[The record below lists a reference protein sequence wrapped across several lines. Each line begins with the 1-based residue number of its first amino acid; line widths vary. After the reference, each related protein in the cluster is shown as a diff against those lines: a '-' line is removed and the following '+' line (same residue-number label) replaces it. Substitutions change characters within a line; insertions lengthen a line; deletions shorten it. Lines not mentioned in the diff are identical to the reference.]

1 MPVKINTLELENV
14 KRIRAVQLTP
24 AANGLTIIG
33 GNNNQGKTSVIDAI
47 CWLLGGNKYQPS
59 NAQRDGALTEPMLRC
74 TLSNGLI
81 VERKG
86 KNAALKVIDPQG
98 NRAGQKL
105 LDSFLSELAL
115 DLPKFMQASDREKA
129 DTLLRIIGVGEQLTQ
144 MEAEE
149 KRLYDQRTAI
159 GQIQQ
164 QKAKFAAELP
174 NWENLPDEP
183 VSAADLIT
191 QQQAILARNGQRQ
204 QWQHE
209 MQSID
214 IAIQNVNAEIQ
225 RTERQLA
232 DLRAQLDEFQE
243 KAASAH
249 KTPEE
254 LQLEST
260 AELEANISDIDRL
273 NAKIR
278 DNQRK
283 AAAEQ
288 EAAAYKDQYDGLTDQ
303 IEKIRQDRRALLNGA
318 NLPLPGLSVDG
329 GKLLYQGKAWDC
341 MSGSEQLRVAA
352 AIVRCLNPECG
363 FVLLD
368 KLEQMDLQ
376 TLADFGKWLEAEG
389 LQAIATRVSTGD
401 ECSIIIE
408 DGWAQNAS
416 AFNQTPPP
424 APYQP
429 AAGFKPYQPK
439 GV

>member
-59 NAQRDGALTEPMLRC
+59 NAQRDGALTEPVLRC

-86 KNAALKVIDPQG
+86 KNSALKVIDPQG

-115 DLPKFMQASDREKA
+115 DLPKFMQAPAREKA
-129 DTLLRIIGVGEQLTQ
+129 DTLLRIIGVGDQLTQ
-144 MEAEE
+144 MEQEE

-159 GQIQQ
+159 GQIGT

-174 NWENLPDEP
+174 RWEDLPDEP
-183 VSAADLIT
+183 VSAADLISA
-191 QQQAILARNGQRQ
+191 QQAILARNGQRQ

-214 IAIQNVNAEIQ
+214 IAVQRVTDEISRAEQ
-225 RTERQLA
+225 RLA
-232 DLRAQLDEFQE
+232 DLRTQLAELQE

-249 KTPEE
+249 KSPEE

-260 AELEANISDIDRL
+260 AELEANIADIDRL

-288 EAAAYKDQYDGLTDQ
+288 EAADYTAQYDGLTAQ
-303 IEKIRQDRRALLNGA
+303 IEQIRADRRALLNGA
-318 NLPLPGLSVDG
+318 NLPLKGLSVENG
-329 GKLLYQGKAWDC
+329 ALLYQEKAWDC
-341 MSGSEQLRVAA
+341 MSGSEQLRVAT

-376 TLADFGKWLEAEG
+376 TLNEFGEWLESEG

-408 DGWAQNAS
+408 DGWAQ
-416 AFNQTPPP
+416 TPPP

-429 AAGFKPYQPK
+429 AGFKPYQPK

>member
-1 MPVKINTLELENV
+1 MSVKINTLELENV

-33 GNNNQGKTSVIDAI
+33 GNNNQGKTSVLDAI

-59 NAQRDGALTEPMLRC
+59 NAQREGALTEPMLRC
-74 TLSNGLI
+74 TLSNGLV

-105 LDSFLSELAL
+105 LDGFLSELAL
-115 DLPKFMQASDREKA
+115 DLPKFMQASDRDKA
-129 DTLLRIIGVGEQLTQ
+129 DTLLRIIGVGEQLMQ
-144 MEAEE
+144 MEQEE

-174 NWENLPDEP
+174 RWEELPNEP
-183 VSAADLIT
+183 VSAAELIA
-191 QQQAILARNGQRQ
+191 QQQEILARNGQRQ

-214 IAIQNVNAEIQ
+214 IAIQNITSEIQ
-225 RTERQLA
+225 RTERHLA

-260 AELEANISDIDRL
+260 AELEQSIADIDRV

-288 EAAAYKDQYDGLTDQ
+288 EAADYKSQYDGLTDQ
-303 IEKIRQDRRALLNGA
+303 IEKIRADRRALLNGA
-318 NLPLPGLSVDG
+318 NLPLPGLSVEG

-341 MSGSEQLRVAA
+341 MSGSEQLRVAT

-368 KLEQMDLQ
+368 KLEQMDMQ
-376 TLADFGKWLEAEG
+376 TLADFGAWLEANG

-408 DGWAQNAS
+408 DGWAQNV
-416 AFNQTPPP
+416 P
-424 APYQP
+424 APAP
-429 AAGFKPYQPK
+429 KPSAGYYPGWDQTKE
-439 GV
+439 G

>member
-1 MPVKINTLELENV
+1 MSVKINTLELENV

-33 GNNNQGKTSVIDAI
+33 GNNNQGKTSVLDAI

-59 NAQRDGALTEPMLRC
+59 NAQREGALTEPMLRC
-74 TLSNGLI
+74 TLSNGLV

-105 LDSFLSELAL
+105 LDGFLSELAL
-115 DLPKFMQASDREKA
+115 DLPKFMQASDRDKA
-129 DTLLRIIGVGEQLTQ
+129 DTLLRIIGVGEQLMQ
-144 MEAEE
+144 MEQEE

-174 NWENLPDEP
+174 RWEELPNEP
-183 VSAADLIT
+183 VSAAALIA
-191 QQQAILARNGQRQ
+191 QQQEILARNGQRQ

-209 MQSID
+209 MQGID
-214 IAIQNVNAEIQ
+214 IAIQNITSEIQ

-260 AELEANISDIDRL
+260 AELEANIADIDRV

-283 AAAEQ
+283 AAAEK
-288 EAAAYKDQYDGLTDQ
+288 EAADYKDQYDGLTDQ
-303 IEKIRQDRRALLNGA
+303 IEKIRADRRALLNGA
-318 NLPLPGLSVDG
+318 NLPLPGLSVEG

-341 MSGSEQLRVAA
+341 ISGSEQLRVAT

-368 KLEQMDLQ
+368 KLEQMDMQ
-376 TLADFGKWLEAEG
+376 TLADFGAWLEANG

-408 DGWAQNAS
+408 DGWAQNV
-416 AFNQTPPP
+416 P
-424 APYQP
+424 APAP
-429 AAGFKPYQPK
+429 KPSAGYYPGWDQTKE
-439 GV
+439 G

>member
-24 AANGLTIIG
+24 AANGLTVIG

-59 NAQRDGALTEPMLRC
+59 NAQREGALTEPMLRC
-74 TLSNGLI
+74 TLSNGLV

-105 LDSFLSELAL
+105 LDGFLSELAL
-115 DLPKFMQASDREKA
+115 DLPKFMQSSDKEKA
-129 DTLLRIIGVGEQLTQ
+129 DTLLRIIGVGEQLAQ
-144 MEAEE
+144 MEQEE

-174 NWENLPDEP
+174 TWEELPPEP
-183 VSAADLIT
+183 VSAGELIA
-191 QQQAILARNGQRQ
+191 QQQEILARNGQRQ
-204 QWQHE
+204 QWIRE

-214 IAIQNVNAEIQ
+214 MMIANLTNEIQ
-225 RTERQLA
+225 MTERRLA
-232 DLRAQLDEFQE
+232 DLRAQLDECNE

-249 KTPEE
+249 KTPE
-254 LQLEST
+254 QLVMEST
-260 AELEANISDIDRL
+260 AELEASIADIDRL

-288 EAAAYKDQYDGLTDQ
+288 EASDYKAQYDGLTDQ

-318 NLPLPGLSVDG
+318 NLPLPGLSVEG
-329 GKLLYQGKAWDC
+329 GRLLYHGKAWDC
-341 MSGSEQLRVAA
+341 MSGSEQLRVAT

-368 KLEQMDLQ
+368 KLEQMDVN
-376 TLADFGKWLEAEG
+376 TLADFGAWLEAEG
-389 LQAIATRVSTGD
+389 LQAIATRVSTGN

-408 DGWAQNAS
+408 DGWVQKAAP
-416 AFNQTPPP
+416 QTQ
-424 APYQP
+424 YQP
-429 AAGFKPYQPK
+429 ADGFKPYQPK

>member
-33 GNNNQGKTSVIDAI
+33 GNNNQGKTSVLDAI

-74 TLSNGLI
+74 TLSNGLV

-98 NRAGQKL
+98 NRSGQKL

-144 MEAEE
+144 MEQEE

-214 IAIQNVNAEIQ
+214 IAIQNITAEIQ

-249 KTPEE
+249 KSPEE
-254 LQLEST
+254 LVLEST
-260 AELEANISDIDRL
+260 AELEANIADIDRL

-288 EAAAYKDQYDGLTDQ
+288 EAAEYSQQYQSLTDQ
-303 IEKIRQDRRALLNGA
+303 IEKIRADRRALLNGA
-318 NLPLPGLSVDG
+318 NLPLPGLSVEG

-341 MSGSEQLRVAA
+341 MSGSEQLRVAT
-352 AIVRCLNPECG
+352 AIVRRLNPECG

-376 TLADFGKWLEAEG
+376 TLSEFGAWLEAEG

-408 DGWAQNAS
+408 DGWAGQPPQAS
-416 AFNQTPPP
+416 SP
-424 APYQP
+424 APKP
-429 AAGFKPYQPK
+429 AAGYVPGWNKPK
-439 GV
+439 EG

>member
-1 MPVKINTLELENV
+1 MSVKINTLELENV

-33 GNNNQGKTSVIDAI
+33 GNNNQGKTSVLDAI

-59 NAQRDGALTEPMLRC
+59 NAQREGALTEPMLRC
-74 TLSNGLI
+74 TLSNGLV

-86 KNAALKVIDPQG
+86 KNASLKVIDPQG

-105 LDSFLSELAL
+105 LDGFLSELAL

-129 DTLLRIIGVGEQLTQ
+129 DTLLRIIGVGEQLVQ
-144 MEAEE
+144 MEQEE

-174 NWENLPDEP
+174 RWEELPNEP
-183 VSAADLIT
+183 VSAAELIA
-191 QQQAILARNGQRQ
+191 QQQEILARNGQRQ

-214 IAIQNVNAEIQ
+214 IAIQNITSEIQ

-260 AELEANISDIDRL
+260 AELEQSIADIDRV

-288 EAAAYKDQYDGLTDQ
+288 EASEYKNQYDGLTDQ
-303 IEKIRQDRRALLNGA
+303 IEKIRADRRALLNGA
-318 NLPLPGLSVDG
+318 NLPLPGLSVESG
-329 GKLLYQGKAWDC
+329 RLLYQGKAWDC
-341 MSGSEQLRVAA
+341 MSGSEQLRVAT

-368 KLEQMDLQ
+368 KLEQMDMQ
-376 TLADFGKWLEAEG
+376 TLADFGAWLEANG

-408 DGWAQNAS
+408 DGWAQNA
-416 AFNQTPPP
+416 P
-424 APYQP
+424 APVPYQP
-429 AAGFKPYQPK
+429 ATGYVPGWNKTK
-439 GV
+439 EG

>member
-1 MPVKINTLELENV
+1 MAVKINTLELENV

-33 GNNNQGKTSVIDAI
+33 GNNNQGKTSVLDAI

-59 NAQRDGALTEPMLRC
+59 NAQREGALTEPMLRC
-74 TLSNGLI
+74 TLSNGLV

-86 KNAALKVIDPQG
+86 KNASLKVIDPQG

-115 DLPKFMQASDREKA
+115 DLPKFMQASDRDKA
-129 DTLLRIIGVGEQLTQ
+129 DTLLHIIGVGDQLMQ
-144 MEAEE
+144 MEQEE

-164 QKAKFAAELP
+164 QKSKFAAELP
-174 NWENLPDEP
+174 HWEELPNEP
-183 VSAADLIT
+183 VSAAELIA
-191 QQQAILARNGQRQ
+191 QQQEILARNGQRQ

-214 IAIQNVNAEIQ
+214 IAIQNITSEIQ

-260 AELEANISDIDRL
+260 AELEANIADIDRV

-283 AAAEQ
+283 AAAEK
-288 EAAAYKDQYDGLTDQ
+288 EAADYKDQYDSLTDQ
-303 IEKIRQDRRALLNGA
+303 IEKIRADRRALLNGA
-318 NLPLPGLSVDG
+318 NLPLPGLSVEG
-329 GKLLYQGKAWDC
+329 GRLLYQGKAWDC
-341 MSGSEQLRVAA
+341 MSGSEQLRVAT

-368 KLEQMDLQ
+368 KLEQMDMQ
-376 TLADFGKWLEAEG
+376 TLADFGAWLEANG

-408 DGWAQNAS
+408 DGWAQNA
-416 AFNQTPPP
+416 P
-424 APYQP
+424 APTPKQS
-429 AAGFKPYQPK
+429 AGYYPGWDQTKE
-439 GV
+439 G

>member
-1 MPVKINTLELENV
+1 MSVKINTLELENV

-33 GNNNQGKTSVIDAI
+33 GNNNQGKTSVLDAI

-59 NAQRDGALTEPMLRC
+59 NAQREGALTEPMLRC
-74 TLSNGLI
+74 TLSNGLV

-105 LDSFLSELAL
+105 LDGFLSELAL
-115 DLPKFMQASDREKA
+115 DLPKFMQASDRDKA
-129 DTLLRIIGVGEQLTQ
+129 DTLLRIIGVGEQLMQ
-144 MEAEE
+144 MEQEE

-174 NWENLPDEP
+174 RWEELPNEP
-183 VSAADLIT
+183 VSAAALIA
-191 QQQAILARNGQRQ
+191 QQQEILARNGQRQ

-214 IAIQNVNAEIQ
+214 IAIQNITSEIQ

-254 LQLEST
+254 LQMEST
-260 AELEANISDIDRL
+260 AELESNIADIDRV

-283 AAAEQ
+283 AAAEK
-288 EAAAYKDQYDGLTDQ
+288 EAVDYKDQYDGLTDQ
-303 IEKIRQDRRALLNGA
+303 IEKIRADRRALLNGA
-318 NLPLPGLSVDG
+318 NLPLPGLSVEG
-329 GKLLYQGKAWDC
+329 GRLLYQGKAWDC
-341 MSGSEQLRVAA
+341 MSGSEQLRVAT

-368 KLEQMDLQ
+368 KLEQMDMQ
-376 TLADFGKWLEAEG
+376 TLAEFGAWLEANG

-408 DGWAQNAS
+408 DGWAQNA
-416 AFNQTPPP
+416 P
-424 APYQP
+424 APTPKQS
-429 AAGFKPYQPK
+429 AGYYPGWDQTKE
-439 GV
+439 G

>member
-1 MPVKINTLELENV
+1 MSVKINTLELENV

-24 AANGLTIIG
+24 SANGLTIIG
-33 GNNNQGKTSVIDAI
+33 GNNNQGKTSVLDAI

-59 NAQRDGALTEPMLRC
+59 NAQREGALTEPMLRC
-74 TLSNGLI
+74 TLSNGLV

-105 LDSFLSELAL
+105 LDGFLSELAL

-129 DTLLRIIGVGEQLTQ
+129 DTLLRIIGVGEQLVQ
-144 MEAEE
+144 MEQEE

-174 NWENLPDEP
+174 RWEELPNDP
-183 VSAADLIT
+183 VSAAELIA
-191 QQQAILARNGQRQ
+191 QQQEILARNGQRQ

-214 IAIQNVNAEIQ
+214 IAIQNITSEIQ

-260 AELEANISDIDRL
+260 AELEQSIADIDRV

-288 EAAAYKDQYDGLTDQ
+288 EASEYKNQYDGLTDQ
-303 IEKIRQDRRALLNGA
+303 IEKIRADRRALLNGA
-318 NLPLPGLSVDG
+318 NLPLPGLSVEG
-329 GKLLYQGKAWDC
+329 GRLLYQGKAWDC
-341 MSGSEQLRVAA
+341 MSGSEQLRVAT

-368 KLEQMDLQ
+368 KLEQMDMQ
-376 TLADFGKWLEAEG
+376 TLADFGAWLEANG

-408 DGWAQNAS
+408 DGWAQNA
-416 AFNQTPPP
+416 P
-424 APYQP
+424 APVPYQP
-429 AAGFKPYQPK
+429 ATGYVPGWNKTK
-439 GV
+439 EG

>member
-1 MPVKINTLELENV
+1 MSVKINTLELENV

-33 GNNNQGKTSVIDAI
+33 GNNNQGKTSVLDAI

-59 NAQRDGALTEPMLRC
+59 NAQREGALTEPMLRC
-74 TLSNGLI
+74 TLSNGLV

-105 LDSFLSELAL
+105 LDGFLSELAL
-115 DLPKFMQASDREKA
+115 DLPKFMQASDRDKA
-129 DTLLRIIGVGEQLTQ
+129 DTLLRIIGVGEQLMQ
-144 MEAEE
+144 MEQDE

-174 NWENLPDEP
+174 RWEELPNEP
-183 VSAADLIT
+183 VSAAALIA
-191 QQQAILARNGQRQ
+191 QQQEILARNGQRQ

-214 IAIQNVNAEIQ
+214 IAIQNITSEIQ

-254 LQLEST
+254 LQMEST
-260 AELEANISDIDRL
+260 AELEANIADIDRV

-283 AAAEQ
+283 AAAEK
-288 EAAAYKDQYDGLTDQ
+288 EAADYKDQYDGLTDQ
-303 IEKIRQDRRALLNGA
+303 IEKIRADRRALLNGA
-318 NLPLPGLSVDG
+318 NLPLPGLSVEG

-341 MSGSEQLRVAA
+341 MSGSEQLRVAT

-368 KLEQMDLQ
+368 KLEQMDMQ
-376 TLADFGKWLEAEG
+376 TLADFGSWLEANG

-408 DGWAQNAS
+408 DGWAQNA
-416 AFNQTPPP
+416 P
-424 APYQP
+424 APTPKQS
-429 AAGFKPYQPK
+429 AGYYPGWDQTKE
-439 GV
+439 V

>member
-1 MPVKINTLELENV
+1 MSVKINTLELENV

-33 GNNNQGKTSVIDAI
+33 GNNNQGKTSVLDAI

-59 NAQRDGALTEPMLRC
+59 NAQREGALTEPMLRC
-74 TLSNGLI
+74 TLSNGLV

-86 KNAALKVIDPQG
+86 KNAALKVIDPLG

-105 LDSFLSELAL
+105 LDGFLSELAL
-115 DLPKFMQASDREKA
+115 DLPKFMQGSDREKA
-129 DTLLRIIGVGEQLTQ
+129 DTLLRIIGVGEQLVQ
-144 MEAEE
+144 MEQEE

-174 NWENLPDEP
+174 RWEELPNEP
-183 VSAADLIT
+183 VSAAELIA
-191 QQQAILARNGQRQ
+191 QQQEILARNGQRQ

-214 IAIQNVNAEIQ
+214 IAIQNITSEIQ

-260 AELEANISDIDRL
+260 AELEQSIADIDRV

-288 EAAAYKDQYDGLTDQ
+288 EASEYKNQYDGLTDQ
-303 IEKIRQDRRALLNGA
+303 IEKIRADRRALLNGA
-318 NLPLPGLSVDG
+318 NLPLPGLSVESG
-329 GKLLYQGKAWDC
+329 RLLYQGKAWDC
-341 MSGSEQLRVAA
+341 MSGSEQLRVAT

-368 KLEQMDLQ
+368 KLEQMDMQ
-376 TLADFGKWLEAEG
+376 TLADFGAWLEANG

-408 DGWAQNAS
+408 DGWAQNA
-416 AFNQTPPP
+416 P
-424 APYQP
+424 APVPYQP
-429 AAGFKPYQPK
+429 ATGYVPGWNKTK
-439 GV
+439 EG

>member
-14 KRIRAVQLTP
+14 KRIRAVQLSP

-33 GNNNQGKTSVIDAI
+33 GNNNQGKTSVLDAI

-59 NAQRDGALTEPMLRC
+59 NAQREGALTEPMLRC

-105 LDSFLSELAL
+105 LDGFLSELAL
-115 DLPKFMQASDREKA
+115 DLPKFMQASDRDKA
-129 DTLLRIIGVGEQLTQ
+129 DTLLRIIGVGEQLMQ
-144 MEAEE
+144 MEQEE

-159 GQIQQ
+159 GQIQT
-164 QKAKFAAELP
+164 QKEKFAAELP
-174 NWENLPDEP
+174 KWENLPEEP
-183 VSAADLIT
+183 VSAAELIA

-209 MQSID
+209 MQSISL
-214 IAIQNVNAEIQ
+214 AIDSVTAEIQ
-225 RTERQLA
+225 RTEQHLA
-232 DLRAQLDEFQE
+232 DLRAQLSDWQK
-243 KAASAH
+243 KAESAQ
-249 KTPEE
+249 KTPAE
-254 LQLEST
+254 LQMEST
-260 AELEANISDIDRL
+260 AELEANIADIDRV

-288 EAAAYKDQYDGLTDQ
+288 EAADYEKQYGDLTAQ
-303 IEKIRQDRRALLNGA
+303 IEKIRADRRALLNGA
-318 NLPLPGLSVDG
+318 DLPLPGLSVEG
-329 GKLLYQGKAWDC
+329 GKLLYNGKAWDC
-341 MSGSEQLRVAA
+341 MSGSEQLRVAT
-352 AIVRCLNPECG
+352 AIVRKLNPQCG

-368 KLEQMDLQ
+368 KLEQMDMR
-376 TLADFGKWLEAEG
+376 TLSDFGAWLEAEG

-408 DGWAQNAS
+408 DGWAQNAP
-416 AFNQTPPP
+416 ATNQAPPP
-424 APYQP
+424 VPYQP
-429 AAGFKPYQPK
+429 AAGFRPYQPK

>member
-1 MPVKINTLELENV
+1 MKMPVKINTLELENV
-14 KRIRAVQLTP
+14 KRIRAVQLSP

-33 GNNNQGKTSVIDAI
+33 GNNNQGKTSVLDAI

-59 NAQRDGALTEPMLRC
+59 NAQREGALTEPMLRC
-74 TLSNGLI
+74 TLSNGLV

-115 DLPKFMQASDREKA
+115 DLPKFMQASDRDKA
-129 DTLLRIIGVGEQLTQ
+129 DTLLRIIGVGDQLAQ
-144 MEAEE
+144 MESEE

-159 GQIQQ
+159 GQIQS
-164 QKAKFAAELP
+164 QKDKFAAELP
-174 NWENLPDEP
+174 HWENLPDEP
-183 VSAADLIT
+183 VSAAELIA

-209 MQSID
+209 MQSIA
-214 IAIQNVNAEIQ
+214 IAINSVTAEIQ
-225 RTERQLA
+225 RTEQHLA
-232 DLRAQLDEFQE
+232 DLRAQLSDWQK
-243 KAASAH
+243 KAESAQ
-249 KTPEE
+249 KTPAE
-254 LQLEST
+254 LQMEST
-260 AELEANISDIDRL
+260 AELEANIADIDRV

-288 EAAAYKDQYDGLTDQ
+288 EAADYGKQYADLTAQ
-303 IEKIRQDRRALLNGA
+303 IEQIRADRRALLHHA
-318 NLPLPGLSVDG
+318 NLPLNGLSVEN
-329 GKLLYQGKAWDC
+329 GKLLYNGKAWDC

-368 KLEQMDLQ
+368 KLEQMDMH
-376 TLADFGKWLEAEG
+376 TLSEFGTWLEANG

-408 DGWAQNAS
+408 DGWAAGAAPAQEIAPPKQN
-416 AFNQTPPP
+416 FV
-424 APYQP
+424 
-429 AAGFKPYQPK
+429 PYQPK

>member
-1 MPVKINTLELENV
+1 MSVKINTLELENV

-33 GNNNQGKTSVIDAI
+33 GNNNQGKTSVLDAI

-59 NAQRDGALTEPMLRC
+59 NAQREGALTEPMLRC
-74 TLSNGLI
+74 TLSNGLV

-105 LDSFLSELAL
+105 LDGFLSELAL

-129 DTLLRIIGVGEQLTQ
+129 DTLLRIIGVGEQLMQ
-144 MEAEE
+144 MEQEE

-174 NWENLPDEP
+174 RWEELPNEP
-183 VSAADLIT
+183 VSAATLIA
-191 QQQAILARNGQRQ
+191 QQQEILARNGQRQ

-214 IAIQNVNAEIQ
+214 IAIQNITSEIQ

-254 LQLEST
+254 LQMEST
-260 AELEANISDIDRL
+260 AELEANIADIDRV

-283 AAAEQ
+283 TAAEK
-288 EAAAYKDQYDGLTDQ
+288 EAADYKDQYDGLTNQ
-303 IEKIRQDRRALLNGA
+303 IEQIRADRRALLNGA
-318 NLPLPGLSVDG
+318 NLPLPGLSVEG

-341 MSGSEQLRVAA
+341 MSGSEQLRVAT

-368 KLEQMDLQ
+368 KLEQMDMQ
-376 TLADFGKWLEAEG
+376 TLADFGAWLEANG

-408 DGWAQNAS
+408 DGWAQNA
-416 AFNQTPPP
+416 P
-424 APYQP
+424 APAP
-429 AAGFKPYQPK
+429 KPSAGYVPGWNKTK
-439 GV
+439 EG

>member
-14 KRIRAVQLTP
+14 KRIRAVQLSP

-33 GNNNQGKTSVIDAI
+33 GNNNQGKTSVLDAI

-59 NAQRDGALTEPMLRC
+59 NAQREGALTEPMLRC

-115 DLPKFMQASDREKA
+115 DLPKFMQSSDRDKA
-129 DTLLRIIGVGEQLTQ
+129 DTLLRIIGVGDQLAQ
-144 MEAEE
+144 MESEE

-159 GQIQQ
+159 GQIQS
-164 QKAKFAAELP
+164 QKDKFAAELP
-174 NWENLPDEP
+174 KWEGLPEEP
-183 VSAADLIT
+183 VSAAELIA

-204 QWQHE
+204 QWAHE
-209 MQSID
+209 MQSISL
-214 IAIQNVNAEIQ
+214 AIDSVTAEIQ
-225 RTERQLA
+225 RTEQHLADLKKQLA
-232 DLRAQLDEFQE
+232 DWQLKAESAQ
-243 KAASAH
+243 KS
-249 KTPEE
+249 PEE
-254 LQLEST
+254 LQFEST
-260 AELEANISDIDRL
+260 AELEANIADIDRV

-283 AAAEQ
+283 TAAEH
-288 EAAAYKDQYDGLTDQ
+288 EAADYGKQYADLTAQ
-303 IEKIRQDRRALLNGA
+303 IEKIRADRRALLNNA
-318 NLPLPGLSVDG
+318 NLPLNGLSVEN
-329 GKLLYQGKAWDC
+329 GKLLYNGKAWDC
-341 MSGSEQLRVAA
+341 MSGSEQLRVGT

-368 KLEQMDLQ
+368 KLEQMDMH
-376 TLADFGKWLEAEG
+376 TLSEFGTWLEANG

-408 DGWAQNAS
+408 DGWAQNAP
-416 AFNQTPPP
+416 ATNQAPPP
-424 APYQP
+424 VPYQP
-429 AAGFKPYQPK
+429 AAGFRPYQPK

>member
-1 MPVKINTLELENV
+1 MSVKINTLELENV

-33 GNNNQGKTSVIDAI
+33 GNNNQGKTSVLDAI

-59 NAQRDGALTEPMLRC
+59 NAQREGALTEPMLRC
-74 TLSNGLI
+74 TLSNGLV

-105 LDSFLSELAL
+105 LDGFLSELAL
-115 DLPKFMQASDREKA
+115 DLPKFMQASDRDKA
-129 DTLLRIIGVGEQLTQ
+129 DTLLRIIGVGEQLMQ
-144 MEAEE
+144 MEQDE

-174 NWENLPDEP
+174 RWEELPNEP
-183 VSAADLIT
+183 VSAAELIA
-191 QQQAILARNGQRQ
+191 QQQEILARNGQRQ

-214 IAIQNVNAEIQ
+214 IAIQNITSEIQ
-225 RTERQLA
+225 RTERHLA

-260 AELEANISDIDRL
+260 AELEQSIADIDRV

-288 EAAAYKDQYDGLTDQ
+288 EAADYKSQYDGLTDQ
-303 IEKIRQDRRALLNGA
+303 IEKIRADRRALLNGA
-318 NLPLPGLSVDG
+318 NLPLPGLSVEG

-341 MSGSEQLRVAA
+341 MSGSEQLRVAT

-368 KLEQMDLQ
+368 KLEQMDMQ
-376 TLADFGKWLEAEG
+376 TLADFGAWLEANG

-408 DGWAQNAS
+408 DGWAQNV
-416 AFNQTPPP
+416 P
-424 APYQP
+424 APAP
-429 AAGFKPYQPK
+429 KPSVGYYPGWDQTK
-439 GV
+439 EG

>member
-1 MPVKINTLELENV
+1 MMKMPVKINTLELENV

-74 TLSNGLI
+74 TLSNGLV

-174 NWENLPDEP
+174 RWEELPNEP
-183 VSAADLIT
+183 VSAAELIA
-191 QQQAILARNGQRQ
+191 QQQEILARNGQRQ

-214 IAIQNVNAEIQ
+214 IAIQNITSEIQ
-225 RTERQLA
+225 RTERHLA

-260 AELEANISDIDRL
+260 AELEQSIADIDRV

-288 EAAAYKDQYDGLTDQ
+288 EAAEYKNQYDGLTDL
-303 IEKIRQDRRALLNGA
+303 IEKIRSDRRALLNGA
-318 NLPLPGLSVDG
+318 NLPLPGLSVESG
-329 GKLLYQGKAWDC
+329 RLLYQGKAWDC
-341 MSGSEQLRVAA
+341 MSGSEQLRVAT

-368 KLEQMDLQ
+368 KLEQMDMQ
-376 TLADFGKWLEAEG
+376 TLADFGAWLEANG

-408 DGWAQNAS
+408 DGWAQNA
-416 AFNQTPPP
+416 P
-424 APYQP
+424 APVPYQP
-429 AAGFKPYQPK
+429 ATGYVPGWNKTK
-439 GV
+439 EG

>member
-1 MPVKINTLELENV
+1 MPVIINTLELENV

-33 GNNNQGKTSVIDAI
+33 GNNNQGKTSVLDSI

-74 TLSNGLI
+74 TLSNGLV

-98 NRAGQKL
+98 NRSGQKL

-144 MEAEE
+144 MEQEE

-214 IAIQNVNAEIQ
+214 IAIQNITAEIQ
-225 RTERQLA
+225 RTERHLA

-249 KTPEE
+249 KSPEE
-254 LQLEST
+254 LVLEST
-260 AELEANISDIDRL
+260 AELEANIADIDRL
-273 NAKIR
+273 NAQIR

-288 EAAAYKDQYDGLTDQ
+288 EAAEYSQQYQSLTDQ
-303 IEKIRQDRRALLNGA
+303 IEKIRADRRKLLDGA
-318 NLPLPGLSVDG
+318 NLPLPGLSVEG
-329 GKLLYQGKAWDC
+329 GRLLYNGKAWDC
-341 MSGSEQLRVAA
+341 MSGSEQLRVAT
-352 AIVRCLNPECG
+352 AIVRRLNPECG

-376 TLADFGKWLEAEG
+376 TLVEFGAWLEAEG

-408 DGWAQNAS
+408 DGWAGQPPQAS
-416 AFNQTPPP
+416 SP
-424 APYQP
+424 APKP
-429 AAGFKPYQPK
+429 AAGYVPGWNKPK
-439 GV
+439 EG

>member
-1 MPVKINTLELENV
+1 MSVKINTLELENV

-33 GNNNQGKTSVIDAI
+33 GNNNQGKTSVLDAI

-59 NAQRDGALTEPMLRC
+59 NAQREGALTEPMLRC
-74 TLSNGLI
+74 TLSNGLV

-105 LDSFLSELAL
+105 LDGFLSELAL
-115 DLPKFMQASDREKA
+115 DLPKFMQASDRDKA
-129 DTLLRIIGVGEQLTQ
+129 DTLLRIIGVGEQLMQ
-144 MEAEE
+144 MEQEE

-174 NWENLPDEP
+174 RWEELPNEP
-183 VSAADLIT
+183 VSAAALIA
-191 QQQAILARNGQRQ
+191 QQQEILARNGQRQ

-214 IAIQNVNAEIQ
+214 IAIQNITSEIQ

-260 AELEANISDIDRL
+260 AELEANIADIDRV

-283 AAAEQ
+283 AAAEK
-288 EAAAYKDQYDGLTDQ
+288 EAADYKDQYDGLTDQ
-303 IEKIRQDRRALLNGA
+303 IEKIRADRRALLNGA
-318 NLPLPGLSVDG
+318 NLPLPGLSVEG

-341 MSGSEQLRVAA
+341 MSGSEQLRVAT

-368 KLEQMDLQ
+368 KLEQMDMQ
-376 TLADFGKWLEAEG
+376 TLADFGAWLEANG

-408 DGWAQNAS
+408 DGWAQNV
-416 AFNQTPPP
+416 P
-424 APYQP
+424 APAP
-429 AAGFKPYQPK
+429 KPSAGYYPGWDQTKE
-439 GV
+439 G

>member
-14 KRIRAVQLTP
+14 KRIRTLQLSP

-33 GNNNQGKTSVIDAI
+33 GNNNQGKTSVLDAI

-59 NAQRDGALTEPMLRC
+59 NAQREGALTEPMLRC

-115 DLPKFMQASDREKA
+115 DLPKFMQSSDRDKA
-129 DTLLRIIGVGEQLTQ
+129 DTLLRIIGVGDQLAQ
-144 MEAEE
+144 MEQEE

-159 GQIQQ
+159 GQIQS
-164 QKAKFAAELP
+164 QKDKFAAELP
-174 NWENLPDEP
+174 HWEGLPDEP
-183 VSAADLIT
+183 VSAAELIS

-204 QWQHE
+204 QWVHE
-209 MQSID
+209 MQSIN
-214 IAIQNVNAEIQ
+214 ISIQNITAEIQ
-225 RTERQLA
+225 RTERHLA
-232 DLRAQLDEFQE
+232 DLHAQLDELQE
-243 KAASAH
+243 KAAAAQKS
-249 KTPEE
+249 PEE

-260 AELEANISDIDRL
+260 AELEQNIADIDRV

-288 EAAAYKDQYDGLTDQ
+288 EAADYGRQYADLTAQ
-303 IEKIRQDRRALLNGA
+303 IEQIRADRRALLNNA
-318 NLPLPGLSVDG
+318 NLPLNGLSVEN
-329 GKLLYQGKAWDC
+329 GKLLYNGKAWDC
-341 MSGSEQLRVAA
+341 MSGSEQLRVGT

-368 KLEQMDLQ
+368 KLEQMDMR
-376 TLADFGKWLEAEG
+376 TLSEFGTWLEANG

-408 DGWAQNAS
+408 DGWAVGAAPAQAES
-416 AFNQTPPP
+416 TPPK
-424 APYQP
+424 QN
-429 AAGFKPYQPK
+429 FVPYQPK

>member
-1 MPVKINTLELENV
+1 MSVKINTLELENV

-33 GNNNQGKTSVIDAI
+33 GNNNQGKTSVLDAI

-59 NAQRDGALTEPMLRC
+59 NAQREGALTEPMLRC
-74 TLSNGLI
+74 TLSNGLV

-86 KNAALKVIDPQG
+86 KNAALKVIDPHG

-129 DTLLRIIGVGEQLTQ
+129 DTLLIIIGVGEQLMQ
-144 MEAEE
+144 MEQEE

-159 GQIQQ
+159 GQIQV

-183 VSAADLIT
+183 VSAADLIA
-191 QQQAILARNGQRQ
+191 QQQAILARNGKRQ

-214 IAIQNVNAEIQ
+214 IAIQNITSEIQ

-254 LQLEST
+254 LQMEST
-260 AELEANISDIDRL
+260 AELEANIADIDRV

-283 AAAEQ
+283 TAAEK
-288 EAAAYKDQYDGLTDQ
+288 EAADYKDQYDGLTDQ
-303 IEKIRQDRRALLNGA
+303 IEKIRADRRALLNGA
-318 NLPLPGLSVDG
+318 NLPLPGLSVEG

-341 MSGSEQLRVAA
+341 MSGSEQLCVAT

-368 KLEQMDLQ
+368 KLEQMDMQ
-376 TLADFGKWLEAEG
+376 TLADFGAWLEANG

-408 DGWAQNAS
+408 DGWAQNTA
-416 AFNQTPPP
+416 AP
-424 APYQP
+424 APAP
-429 AAGFKPYQPK
+429 KPSTGYVPGWNK
-439 GV
+439 TKEG

>member
-1 MPVKINTLELENV
+1 MSVKINTLELENV

-33 GNNNQGKTSVIDAI
+33 GNNNQGKTSVLDAI

-59 NAQRDGALTEPMLRC
+59 NAQREGALTEPMLRC
-74 TLSNGLI
+74 TLSNGLV

-105 LDSFLSELAL
+105 LDGFLSELAL
-115 DLPKFMQASDREKA
+115 DLPKFMQASDRDKA
-129 DTLLRIIGVGEQLTQ
+129 DTLLRIIGVGEQLMQ
-144 MEAEE
+144 MEQEE

-174 NWENLPDEP
+174 RWEELPNEP
-183 VSAADLIT
+183 VSAAALIA
-191 QQQAILARNGQRQ
+191 QQQEILARNGQRQ

-214 IAIQNVNAEIQ
+214 IAIQNITSEIQ

-254 LQLEST
+254 LQMEST
-260 AELEANISDIDRL
+260 AELEANIADIDRV

-283 AAAEQ
+283 AAAEK
-288 EAAAYKDQYDGLTDQ
+288 EAADYKDQYDGLTDQ
-303 IEKIRQDRRALLNGA
+303 IEKIRADRRALLNGA
-318 NLPLPGLSVDG
+318 NLPLPGLSVESG
-329 GKLLYQGKAWDC
+329 RLLYQGKAWDC
-341 MSGSEQLRVAA
+341 MSGSEQLRVAT

-368 KLEQMDLQ
+368 KLEQMDMQ
-376 TLADFGKWLEAEG
+376 TLADFGAWLEANG

-408 DGWAQNAS
+408 DGWAQNA
-416 AFNQTPPP
+416 P
-424 APYQP
+424 APVPYQP
-429 AAGFKPYQPK
+429 ATGYVPGWNKTK
-439 GV
+439 EG

>member
-14 KRIRAVQLTP
+14 KRIRAVQLSP

-33 GNNNQGKTSVIDAI
+33 GNNNQGKTSVLDAI

-59 NAQRDGALTEPMLRC
+59 NAQREGALTEPMLRC
-74 TLSNGLI
+74 TLSNGLV

-105 LDSFLSELAL
+105 LDGFLSELAL
-115 DLPKFMQASDREKA
+115 DLPKFMQASDRDKA
-129 DTLLRIIGVGEQLTQ
+129 DTLLRIIGVGDQLTQ
-144 MEAEE
+144 MEQEE

-159 GQIQQ
+159 GQIQS
-164 QKAKFAAELP
+164 QKEKFAAELP
-174 NWENLPDEP
+174 KWENLPEEP
-183 VSAADLIT
+183 VSAAELIA

-209 MQSID
+209 MQSIA
-214 IAIQNVNAEIQ
+214 IAIDSVTAEIA
-225 RTERQLA
+225 RTEQHLAELKQQLT
-232 DLRAQLDEFQE
+232 DWQG
-243 KAASAH
+243 KAKYAERS
-249 KTPEE
+249 PEE
-254 LQLEST
+254 LQMEST
-260 AELEANISDIDRL
+260 AELEQNIADIDRV

-288 EAAAYKDQYDGLTDQ
+288 EATDYEKQYGDLTAQ
-303 IEKIRQDRRALLNGA
+303 IEKIRADRRALLNNA
-318 NLPLPGLSVDG
+318 NLPLNGLSVENG
-329 GKLLYQGKAWDC
+329 RLLYNGKAWDC

-368 KLEQMDLQ
+368 KLEQMDMQ
-376 TLADFGKWLEAEG
+376 TLSDFGAWLEANG

-408 DGWAQNAS
+408 DGWAQNAP
-416 AFNQTPPP
+416 APNQAPPP
-424 APYQP
+424 VPYQP

>member
-14 KRIRAVQLTP
+14 KRIRTLQLSP

-33 GNNNQGKTSVIDAI
+33 GNNNQGKTSVLDAI

-59 NAQRDGALTEPMLRC
+59 NAQREGALTEPMLRC

-115 DLPKFMQASDREKA
+115 DLPKFMQSSDRDKA
-129 DTLLRIIGVGEQLTQ
+129 DTLLRIIGVGDQLAQ
-144 MEAEE
+144 MEQEE

-159 GQIQQ
+159 GQIQS
-164 QKAKFAAELP
+164 QKDKFAAELP
-174 NWENLPDEP
+174 HWEGLPDEP
-183 VSAADLIT
+183 VSAAELIS

-204 QWQHE
+204 QWVHE
-209 MQSID
+209 MQSIN
-214 IAIQNVNAEIQ
+214 ISIQNITAEIQ
-225 RTERQLA
+225 RTERHLA
-232 DLRAQLDEFQE
+232 DLHAQLDELQE
-243 KAASAH
+243 KAAAAQKS
-249 KTPEE
+249 PEE

-260 AELEANISDIDRL
+260 AELEQNIADIDRV

-288 EAAAYKDQYDGLTDQ
+288 EAADYKEQYDGLTVQ
-303 IEKIRQDRRALLNGA
+303 IEKIRADRRALLNNA
-318 NLPLPGLSVDG
+318 NLPLNGLSVEN
-329 GKLLYQGKAWDC
+329 GKLLYNGKAWDC
-341 MSGSEQLRVAA
+341 MSGSEQLRVGT

-368 KLEQMDLQ
+368 KLEQMDMR
-376 TLADFGKWLEAEG
+376 TLSEFGTWLEANG

-408 DGWAQNAS
+408 DGWAAGAAPAQAES
-416 AFNQTPPP
+416 TPPK
-424 APYQP
+424 QN
-429 AAGFKPYQPK
+429 FVPYQPK

>member
-1 MPVKINTLELENV
+1 MMPVKINTLELENV
-14 KRIRAVQLTP
+14 KRIRSVQVTLKP
-24 AANGLTIIG
+24 DGLNLIG

-59 NAQRDGALTEPMLRC
+59 NAQRDGALTDPMLRC
-74 TLSNGLI
+74 TLSNGLV

-115 DLPKFMQASDREKA
+115 DLPKFMQSSDREKA
-129 DTLLRIIGVGEQLTQ
+129 DTLLRIIGVGEQLMQ

-149 KRLYDQRTAI
+149 KRLYDSRTAI
-159 GQIQQ
+159 GQIQV

-174 NWENLPDEP
+174 RWENLPDEP
-183 VSAADLIT
+183 VSAADLIA

-204 QWQHE
+204 QWQHD

-214 IAIQNVNAEIQ
+214 IAIQSLTAEIQ

-232 DLRAQLDEFQE
+232 DLHAQLDEWQE

-249 KTPEE
+249 KSPEE
-254 LQLEST
+254 LMLEST
-260 AELEANISDIDRL
+260 AELEANIADIDRL
-273 NAKIR
+273 NAQIR

-283 AAAEQ
+283 AAAEE
-288 EAAAYKDQYDGLTDQ
+288 EAADYKDQYNGLTNQ
-303 IEKIRQDRRALLNGA
+303 IEKIRADRRRLLDGA
-318 NLPLPGLSVDG
+318 NLPLPGLSVEG

-341 MSGSEQLRVAA
+341 MSGSEQLRVAT
-352 AIVRCLNPECG
+352 AIVRRLNPECG

-376 TLADFGKWLEAEG
+376 TLSEFGAWLEAEG
-389 LQAIATRVSTGD
+389 LQVIATRVSTGD

-408 DGWAQNAS
+408 DGWVQNA
-416 AFNQTPPP
+416 P
-424 APYQP
+424 APAPKP
-429 AAGFKPYQPK
+429 AAGYVPGWNTRSVPK
-439 GV
+439 EG